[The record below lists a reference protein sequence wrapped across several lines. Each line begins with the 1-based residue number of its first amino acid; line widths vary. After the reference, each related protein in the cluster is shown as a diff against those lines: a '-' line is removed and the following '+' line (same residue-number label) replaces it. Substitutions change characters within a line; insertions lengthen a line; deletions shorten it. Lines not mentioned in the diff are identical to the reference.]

1 MVLVARSESCFSVAH
16 LHTNAYR
23 VPRCFMITMVPP
35 METSKKVVLKALL
48 TVFLCAL
55 ALSIVGIALSLVQTS
70 KSFSSVGTVKGV
82 GVGIYW
88 DSACTN
94 MTSSINWG
102 TVDPGSSKLVTLYVR
117 NEGNTPITLS
127 KTETNWTPSN
137 AINYITLT
145 WNYANQT
152 LSYNTALQIS
162 LKLAVSS
169 VVSGITSFTFDTTIT
184 ASG

>member
-1 MVLVARSESCFSVAH
+1 
-16 LHTNAYR
+16 
-23 VPRCFMITMVPP
+23 
-35 METSKKVVLKALL
+35 METNKKVVLRALL

-55 ALSIVGIALSLVQTS
+55 VLSIVGIALSLVQTS
-70 KSFSSVGTVKGV
+70 KSFSSVGAVKGV

-102 TVDPGSSKLVTLYVR
+102 TLDPGSSKLVALYVR
-117 NEGNTPITLS
+117 NEGNAPITLF
-127 KTETNWTPSN
+127 KTEKNWTPSN
-137 AINYITLT
+137 AANYITLT

-152 LSYNTALQIS
+152 LGNNAVLQIS
-162 LKLAVSS
+162 LKLAIST
-169 VVSGITSFTFDTTIT
+169 VVSGITSFTFDTIIT

>member
-1 MVLVARSESCFSVAH
+1 
-16 LHTNAYR
+16 
-23 VPRCFMITMVPP
+23 
-35 METSKKVVLKALL
+35 METNKSVVLKALL

-70 KSFSSVGTVKGV
+70 KSFSNVGTIKGV

-94 MTSSINWG
+94 KTSSINWG
-102 TVDPGSSKLVTLYVR
+102 TLDPGSSKLVALYVR
-117 NEGNTPITLS
+117 NEGNTPITLF
-127 KTETNWTPSN
+127 KTQQNWTPSN
-137 AINYITLT
+137 AATYITLT

-152 LSYNTALQIS
+152 LGNNAVLQIS
-162 LKLAVSS
+162 LKLAIST
-169 VVSGITSFTFDTTIT
+169 VVSGITSFTFDTIIT

>member
-1 MVLVARSESCFSVAH
+1 MV
-16 LHTNAYR
+16 
-23 VPRCFMITMVPP
+23 TMVPS
-35 METSKKVVLKALL
+35 METNKSVVLKALL

-70 KSFSSVGTVKGV
+70 KSFSSVGAVKGV

-102 TVDPGSSKLVTLYVR
+102 TLDPGSSKLVALYVR
-117 NEGNTPITLS
+117 NEGNTPITLF
-127 KTETNWTPSN
+127 KTQQNWTPSN
-137 AINYITLT
+137 AANYITLT

-152 LSYNTALQIS
+152 LGNNAVLQIS
-162 LKLAVSS
+162 LKLAIST
-169 VVSGITSFTFDTTIT
+169 VVSGITSFTFDTIIT